1 MVGGGISGLAAAWYL
16 VRTHAEIEV
25 TLLEA
30 APHVGGK
37 LSVSD
42 VAGIAVDEGAES
54 FVASRPEA
62 LRLAREVG
70 LESDLVTPTVFQAS
84 VFSRGRIRA
93 MPRGQFMGIPTDL
106 RSLAA
111 SEVLSPAGLLRVPL
125 DRVLSATPIGQDV
138 SVGEFISARVGRE
151 VVDRLVEPLLG
162 GVYAGRADALSMQ
175 ATMPALFRE
184 LRHDRSLLSATQRV
198 AGGGMEAAGA
208 RRGLPFRGVVGGVG
222 RVPGA
227 MAAALVGSGVQ
238 IRTRTTVRGL
248 TATEAGWE
256 VEVGP
261 ASAPEIIHADGVII
275 ATPAT
280 PAARLLA
287 DVVPSVAME
296 LSGIEAASVAVL
308 ALAFR
313 ASDVPSSLSGSG
325 LLIPPVEGRMVKAL
339 TYLDR
344 KWSWLGEAAD
354 REGLRLLR
362 VSLGRHGDTEVLQ
375 RSDEELV
382 ELARIDLAHF
392 LGIEAA
398 PVDSRVD
405 PMGWGAPAVRGGPP
419 GETGADHPG
428 PARPAQP
435 GAVRRVLRRGGSR
448 GVRRVGLR
456 GGGPCRARAGGDPW
470 RATWLTRPDQASA
483 PARGRP
489 PATSTSRSGTRCGRC
504 TGSSP
509 AGRSRP
515 ATWRR
520 SSRARQP
527 RT

>member
-1 MVGGGISGLAAAWYL
+1 MVVGGGISGLAAAWYL
-16 VRTHAEIEV
+16 VRTHDQIEV

-30 APHVGGK
+30 AAHVGGK

-70 LESDLVTPTVFQAS
+70 LETDLVTPQAFQACLY
-84 VFSRGRIRA
+84 SRGRARP

-106 RSLAA
+106 NSLAA

-125 DRVLSATPIGQDV
+125 DRVIKATPLGEDV
-138 SVGEFISARVGRE
+138 SVGAFISARVGRE

-184 LRHDRSLLSATQRV
+184 LRHDRSLLSATRRV

-238 IRTRTTVRGL
+238 IRTRTTVRAL
-248 TATEAGWE
+248 TVTESGWD

-261 ASAPEIIHADGVII
+261 ASAPEVIHADGVIV
-275 ATPAT
+275 ATPAA

-287 DVVPSVAME
+287 DVVPHVAAE
-296 LSGIEAASVAVL
+296 LSAIEAASVAVI
-308 ALAFR
+308 ALAYR
-313 ASDVPSSLSGSG
+313 TQDVHARMNGSG
-325 LLIPPVEGRMVKAL
+325 MLIPPIEGRMVKAI

-344 KWSWLGEAAD
+344 KWDWIDDAAQ

-362 VSLGRHGDTEVLQ
+362 VSIGRHGDTEVLQ
-375 RSDEELV
+375 RTDEELV
-382 ELARIDLAHF
+382 ELARIDLAHL
-392 LGIEAA
+392 LGIQGI
-398 PVDSRVD
+398 PVDSRVTR
-405 PMGWGAPAVRGGPP
+405 WGGSLPQYAVGHRARLERISQGLREQPSLALCGASYDGVGVAACVGSAYEAAGRIAHALVEAPAVR
-419 GETGADHPG
+419 
-428 PARPAQP
+428 
-435 GAVRRVLRRGGSR
+435 RG
-448 GVRRVGLR
+448 
-456 GGGPCRARAGGDPW
+456 
-470 RATWLTRPDQASA
+470 
-483 PARGRP
+483 
-489 PATSTSRSGTRCGRC
+489 
-504 TGSSP
+504 
-509 AGRSRP
+509 
-515 ATWRR
+515 
-520 SSRARQP
+520 
-527 RT
+527 

>member
-1 MVGGGISGLAAAWYL
+1 MVVGGGISGLAAAWYL

-37 LSVSD
+37 LAVSD

-70 LESDLVTPTVFQAS
+70 LESDLVTPSVFQAA
-84 VFSRGRIRA
+84 VFSRGRVRV

-125 DRVLSATPIGQDV
+125 DRVLSPTPLGQDV

-175 ATMPALFRE
+175 AAMPALFRE

-248 TATEAGWE
+248 RVSDSGWE

-261 ASAPEIIHADGVII
+261 ASSPELIHADGVIV
-275 ATPAT
+275 ATPAA

-287 DVVPSVAME
+287 DIVPGVALE

-308 ALAFR
+308 ALAYR
-313 ASDVPSSLSGSG
+313 ASDLDAHMSGSA
-325 LLIPPVEGRMVKAL
+325 LLVPPVEGRMIKSV
-339 TYLDR
+339 TCLDR
-344 KWSWLGEAAD
+344 KWQWLGEAAD

-362 VSLGRHGDTEVLQ
+362 VSVGRHGETDVLQ

-382 ELARIDLAHF
+382 DLARIDLAEL
-392 LGIEAA
+392 LGIEAT
-398 PVDSRVD
+398 PVDSRVTR
-405 PMGWGAPAVRGGPP
+405 WGGALPQYAVGHRARLERITQALRDQPSLALCGASYDGVGVAACVGSAYEAAGRVGHALVESPGG
-419 GETGADHPG
+419 
-428 PARPAQP
+428 
-435 GAVRRVLRRGGSR
+435 RRG
-448 GVRRVGLR
+448 
-456 GGGPCRARAGGDPW
+456 
-470 RATWLTRPDQASA
+470 
-483 PARGRP
+483 
-489 PATSTSRSGTRCGRC
+489 
-504 TGSSP
+504 
-509 AGRSRP
+509 
-515 ATWRR
+515 
-520 SSRARQP
+520 
-527 RT
+527 

>member
-1 MVGGGISGLAAAWYL
+1 VVGGGIAGLAAAWYL
-16 VRTHAEIEV
+16 VRTHSDIEV
-25 TLLEA
+25 TLLESA
-30 APHVGGK
+30 AHVGGK

-42 VAGIAVDEGAES
+42 VAGIPVDEGAES

-70 LESDLVTPTVFQAS
+70 LETDLVTPQVFQAS

-125 DRVLSATPIGQDV
+125 DRVIAETPLGQDV

-208 RRGLPFRGVVGGVG
+208 RRGLPFRGIVGGVG

-248 TATEAGWE
+248 TARQAGWD

-261 ASAPEIIHADGVII
+261 ASSPEVIHADAVIV
-275 ATPAT
+275 AT
-280 PAARLLA
+280 PAAPAAKLLA
-287 DVVPSVAME
+287 ESAPQVAME
-296 LSGIEAASVAVL
+296 LAGIEAASVAVI
-308 ALAFR
+308 ALAYR
-313 ASDVPSSLSGSG
+313 ASDVRVTMTGSG
-325 LLIPPVEGRMVKAL
+325 LLIPPVEGRMVKAV
-339 TYLDR
+339 TYMDQ
-344 KWSWLGEAAD
+344 KWGWLGEAAG
-354 REGLRLLR
+354 REDLRLLR
-362 VSLGRHGDTEVLQ
+362 LSIGRHGESEMLQ
-375 RSDEELV
+375 RTDEEIV
-382 ELARIDLAHF
+382 EVARIDLAHL
-392 LGIEAA
+392 LGVQAT
-398 PVDSRVD
+398 PVDSRVTR
-405 PMGWGAPAVRGGPP
+405 WGGALPQYAVGHRARLERITQGLREQPTLALCGASYDGVGIAACVGSAYEAAGRVAHALVETPGG
-419 GETGADHPG
+419 
-428 PARPAQP
+428 
-435 GAVRRVLRRGGSR
+435 RRG
-448 GVRRVGLR
+448 
-456 GGGPCRARAGGDPW
+456 
-470 RATWLTRPDQASA
+470 
-483 PARGRP
+483 
-489 PATSTSRSGTRCGRC
+489 
-504 TGSSP
+504 
-509 AGRSRP
+509 
-515 ATWRR
+515 
-520 SSRARQP
+520 
-527 RT
+527 

>member
-1 MVGGGISGLAAAWYL
+1 VVVVGGGISGLAAAWYL

-30 APHVGGK
+30 AAHVGGK

-42 VAGIAVDEGAES
+42 VAGIPVDEGAES

-70 LESDLVTPTVFQAS
+70 LEADLATPTVFQAS
-84 VFSRGRIRA
+84 LFSRGRIRA

-125 DRVLSATPIGQDV
+125 DRVLAPTPLGQDV
-138 SVGEFISARVGRE
+138 SVGEFITARVGRE

-238 IRTRTTVRGL
+238 IRTRTTARGL
-248 TATEAGWE
+248 TATETGWDI
-256 VEVGP
+256 VVGP
-261 ASAPEIIHADGVII
+261 ASSPELIHADGVIV
-275 ATPAT
+275 ATPAA

-287 DVVPSVAME
+287 DVVPDVALE
-296 LSGIEAASVAVL
+296 LSGIEAANVAVI

-313 ASDVPSSLSGSG
+313 GTDVRARTTGSG
-325 LLIPPVEGRMVKAL
+325 LLIPPIEGRAVKAV

-344 KWSWLGEAAD
+344 KWAWVGAAAE
-354 REGLRLLR
+354 REDLSLLR
-362 VSLGRHGDTEVLQ
+362 VSIGRHGDNEVLQ

-382 ELARIDLAHF
+382 ELARMDLAHV
-392 LGIEAA
+392 LGIDAV
-398 PVDSRVD
+398 PVDSRVTR
-405 PMGWGAPAVRGGPP
+405 WGGSLPQYAVGHRSRLERISQGLREQPSLALCGASYDGVGVAACVGSAYEAAGRIAHALVETPGG
-419 GETGADHPG
+419 
-428 PARPAQP
+428 
-435 GAVRRVLRRGGSR
+435 RRG
-448 GVRRVGLR
+448 
-456 GGGPCRARAGGDPW
+456 
-470 RATWLTRPDQASA
+470 
-483 PARGRP
+483 
-489 PATSTSRSGTRCGRC
+489 
-504 TGSSP
+504 
-509 AGRSRP
+509 
-515 ATWRR
+515 
-520 SSRARQP
+520 
-527 RT
+527 